1 VSTKSKSL
9 RRITTGLYRMPGSR
23 FWWYR
28 WSAPNGKRY
37 AISLKTED
45 EATAV
50 LEKAKVLATVA
61 IHGSD
66 AYSPT
71 RGKGEAP
78 RPVDDVIDQYLDDA
92 KNRTKK
98 AMRTGTAKNIKLMLK
113 LFCKESGIH
122 HRHELSVA
130 KMTDWIKA
138 KKRAGRSTE
147 TLRSYSRDLRAWLRW
162 LIDQGLLPANTPML
176 EMPDAPPVGRKNWLE
191 QSKVD
196 EIIAAGLKKPKKGH
210 PGPLEPDMDL
220 QFALHCGFNA
230 GLRRGEISEAKVE
243 WFKNGQ
249 LDISSNETF
258 ITKDRDARTIPLKD
272 AFLEFLK
279 TYLEG
284 RTNGYVLAPE
294 VKKGAGKYRYDMNR
308 RLRTHFKNCGVR
320 CSWHDMRRSFASNL
334 VSKGESIYIVSHWLG
349 DLVAVTEKS
358 YAHLLPAAGNINR

>member
-1 VSTKSKSL
+1 
-9 RRITTGLYRMPGSR
+9 MPGSR
-23 FWWYR
+23 YWWYR

-45 EATAV
+45 EAAAV
-50 LEKAKVLATVA
+50 QEKAKVLAT
-61 IHGSD
+61 IKKHGSD

-98 AMRTGTAKNIKLMLK
+98 AMRPGTAKNIKLMLK

-138 KKRAGRSTE
+138 KKRVGRSTE

-196 EIIAAGLKKPKKGH
+196 EIIVAAAEDK
-210 PGPLEPDMDL
+210 DL
-220 QFALHCGFNA
+220 LFALHCGFSA
-230 GLRRGEISEAKVE
+230 GLRRDEISEARVE
-243 WFKNGQ
+243 WFDLKDGR
-249 LDISSNETF
+249 LDISSNAAF
-258 ITKDRDARTIPLKD
+258 VTKDRDARPIPLKRPFRE
-272 AFLEFLK
+272 FLEA
-279 TYLEG
+279 YLAE
-284 RTNGYVLAPE
+284 RSNGYVLAPDK
-294 VKKGAGKYRYDMNR
+294 KKGKGKYRFDMNR

-334 VSKGESIYIVSHWLG
+334 VSKGESIYIVSKWLG

-358 YAHLLPAAGNINR
+358 YAHLLPAAGNIDR